1 MKLTYKNIQIRNA
14 AEEDALLLAQW
25 WNDGNIMAHAG
36 FPLGLG
42 TTAEQIAEDI
52 IKDTDDT
59 RRRLMLLVDNIPVG
73 EMVYRNI
80 GHNTADIGIKICNTD
95 YQEKGIGRIALS
107 LLIRELFQ
115 LGYQK
120 IVLDTNLKN
129 LRAQHVYETLGF
141 QKLRVNMDSW
151 KNQLGQPESSVDYEL
166 TAETFHNFAV

>member
-25 WNDGNIMAHAG
+25 WNDGIIMAHAG

-80 GHNTADIGIKICNTD
+80 GHNTADIGIKICKID

-115 LGYQK
+115 SGYRK
-120 IVLDTNLKN
+120 VVLDTNLKN
-129 LRAQHVYETLGF
+129 HRAQHVYETLGF

-151 KNQLGQPESSVDYEL
+151 KNQLGELESSVDYEL
-166 TAETFHNFAV
+166 TAETFHDFAV